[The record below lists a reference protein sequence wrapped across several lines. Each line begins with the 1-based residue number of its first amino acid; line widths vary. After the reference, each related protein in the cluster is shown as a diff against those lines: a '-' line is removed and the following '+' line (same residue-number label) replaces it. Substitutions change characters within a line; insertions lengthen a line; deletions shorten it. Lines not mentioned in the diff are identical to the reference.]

1 MIIFTC
7 AGEEKSSTQFVHCD
21 QLRDSSHRLCWE
33 GAEANWQVLAPLP
46 IIYPTSHQ
54 VTFCWPTLLQ
64 VPAWPGSVVD
74 EENWKL
80 HYLAF
85 SLHNWMHHAP
95 TLQIL
100 YFKSTYWLNIID
112 KPCDSNMKVNNNSSI
127 TQMNILKGQVSIP
140 PLWLVP
146 NVTKY
151 QFVRRF
157 TCYSLL
163 MRIREC
169 RHERFWHLQSSAA
182 GGHVSIC
189 PGERGI
195 IRMSS
200 GNSRGSCHHHNKP
213 AHL

>member
-1 MIIFTC
+1 MEQYLLHSYRSLPGLARLSMRKTENCIIWHFPC
-7 AGEEKSSTQFVHCD
+7 I
-21 QLRDSSHRLCWE
+21 
-33 GAEANWQVLAPLP
+33 N
-46 IIYPTSHQ
+46 
-54 VTFCWPTLLQ
+54 
-64 VPAWPGSVVD
+64 
-74 EENWKL
+74 
-80 HYLAF
+80 
-85 SLHNWMHHAP
+85 NWMHHAP

-100 YFKSTYWLNIID
+100 YFISTYWINIID
-112 KPCDSNMKVNNNSSI
+112 KPCDSNIKVNNNSS
-127 TQMNILKGQVSIP
+127 TAQMNILKGQVSIP

-200 GNSRGSCHHHNKP
+200 GNSRGSHVITTINQHIFRI
-213 AHL
+213 